1 MTRILQISDPHI
13 LSESRLFQ
21 DTIDTA
27 AALRDM
33 LAWLSALLHRIAPVQ
48 RIVVTG
54 DLTECGS
61 AAAYRHFTSTM
72 ENCPLPWRAIPGNHD
87 SREAMRAGLQDAPW
101 MPAQG
106 PINWRE
112 DLADVTILGLD
123 TLVEGADHGALSLET
138 LDWLRTALEDLAD
151 RPVLLIMHHPPI
163 VTGIDAMDRIGLQD
177 RARLEDVLSHHRGPL
192 QIACGHV
199 HRMMIGQFA
208 GRQVAIAP
216 GTSHA
221 VGLNLHE
228 HAEIGF
234 VSGLSGAI
242 LHDVGSECRTQLV
255 SPEDFV
261 DPVHFV

>member
-1 MTRILQISDPHI
+1 MTRILQISDLHI
-13 LSESRLFQ
+13 MPEGRLFR

-27 AALRDM
+27 AALQDM
-33 LAWLSALLHRIAPVQ
+33 LAGLSALLHRLAPVE

-61 AAAYRHFTSTM
+61 AAAYRHVMSIM
-72 ENCPLPWRAIPGNHD
+72 ENCPLPWCAIPGNHD
-87 SREAMRAGLQDAPW
+87 SREAMRAGLRDAPW

-123 TLVEGADHGALSLET
+123 TLVEGADHGALSDAT
-138 LDWLRTALEDLAD
+138 MAWLEDTLRD
-151 RPVLLIMHHPPI
+151 LQHRPVLIFMHHPP
-163 VTGIDAMDRIGLQD
+163 VRTGVSAMDAIGL
-177 RARLEDVLSHHRGPL
+177 ARNPRFEAALRKHDGQL

-208 GRQVAIAP
+208 GRQITIAP

-242 LHDVGSECRTQLV
+242 LHELGSDCRTHLV

-261 DPVHFV
+261 DPVRFG